1 MLYLYTLY
9 MLAWDLDKDTHAYFR
24 KYLEVFINKRKIS
37 KGLRDLLGNN
47 RPIGMRSTCQG
58 KEGELNILRVR
69 LPNRIRRSVSVV
81 VTFDPGWIRRNV
93 RSPIVDRIYGS
104 MDLVLYQGGRMTY
117 KEYPQCT
124 WTAPIKIDDIHRPK
138 IYFEEME
145 DDQSCFDSDVE
156 I

>member
-1 MLYLYTLY
+1 MLYLYTI
-9 MLAWDLDKDTHAYFR
+9 MMGAWDMDPDTHAYFR
-24 KYLEVFINKRKIS
+24 EYLEVFTNKRKIS

-47 RPIGMRSTCQG
+47 RRIGMMSTCQG
-58 KEGELNILRVR
+58 KEGELNIFRVR
-69 LPNRIRRSVSVV
+69 LPNRIRRSVSVGL
-81 VTFDPGWIRRNV
+81 TLDPDWIRRNV
-93 RSPIVDRIYGS
+93 RSSIVDRIYGS

-117 KEYPQCT
+117 KEYPHCT

-145 DDQSCFDSDVE
+145 EDQSCSDVE